1 MAATYS
7 RCVGGSS
14 IRDGISGEPSS
25 CSAAGAF
32 VKTLEGGAS
41 RGPGRV
47 GEILKFLDFC
57 VVRGVVGNA
66 ERRRGVSLMAC
77 CGRRV
82 PAGDDVVCT
91 PDQGSGC
98 PKSPWRR
105 RSEREDQIEF
115 QLAAGYSVC
124 GKWIWRRGQL
134 L

>member
-14 IRDGISGEPSS
+14 IRDGMSGEPSS

-32 VKTLEGGAS
+32 VRALEGGAS
-41 RGPGRV
+41 RGLGRV
-47 GEILKFLDFC
+47 GDILKFLDFC

-82 PAGDDVVCT
+82 SAGDDVVVCT
-91 PDQGSGC
+91 PDQGSSC
-98 PKSPWRR
+98 PKSPERR
-105 RSEREDQIEF
+105 PEREDQAEC
-115 QLAAGYSVC
+115 QSAAGYSVC
-124 GKWIWRRGQL
+124 GKLIWRRGQL